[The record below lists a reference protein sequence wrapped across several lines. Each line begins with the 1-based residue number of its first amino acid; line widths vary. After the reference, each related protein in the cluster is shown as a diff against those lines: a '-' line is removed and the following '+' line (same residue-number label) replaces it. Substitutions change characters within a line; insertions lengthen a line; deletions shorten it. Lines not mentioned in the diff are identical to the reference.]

1 MAHDLMPIR
10 SQSEKHRK
18 LHTLINRVDVA
29 HLLMAH
35 DKQSV
40 RKAVGVDGITKM
52 EYEANLV
59 ENLRD
64 LVSRMKAF
72 KYVPKPVKR
81 VYIPKANGKLRPLG
95 LPSYEDKLVQS
106 VMADILSDVYEPRF
120 VDSSY
125 GFRPRGAAH
134 TMSFVALTTR
144 SCETES
150 TGYLMPTLRASS
162 ITLIRNG

>member
-64 LVSRMKAF
+64 LVSRMKHSSTSPSRSNG
-72 KYVPKPVKR
+72 YTS
-81 VYIPKANGKLRPLG
+81 KANGKLRPLG

-106 VMADILSDVYEPRF
+106 VMADILSDVYEHASSTAHM
-120 VDSSY
+120 DSAQ
-125 GFRPRGAAH
+125 GVAH
-134 TMSFVALTTR
+134 TMSSVALTTR

-150 TGYLMPTLRASS
+150 TGYLMPTLR
-162 ITLIRNG
+162 LLR